1 MKYIST
7 VGNEE
12 HVIEIDKEG
21 QITVNDQTFAIDFQR
36 LTDGGLL
43 SLLIDN
49 RSLEAI
55 VEERDDHWEVLI
67 HGELYAVDVKD
78 ERAYRLAKARG
89 LSTKATGEASISSP
103 MPGLIVA
110 VPVKEGQ
117 KIQKGDQVV
126 ILESM
131 KMENELR
138 SPRDGTVTHV
148 YVTTGQS
155 VEKNQILV
163 TVGDNPLKSE

>member
-1 MKYIST
+1 MKYITT
-7 VGNEE
+7 VGSEE
-12 HVIEIDKEG
+12 YVIEIDQEG
-21 QITVNDQTFAIDFQR
+21 QITVDDKMYQIDFQH
-36 LTDGGLL
+36 LTEGGLL

-55 VEERDDHWEVLI
+55 VEEHENLWDVLI
-67 HGELYAVDVKD
+67 HGELYSVDVKD

-89 LSTKATGEASISSP
+89 LSTRASGKASITSP
-103 MPGLIVA
+103 MPGLIIA
-110 VPVKEGQ
+110 VPVKVGQ
-117 KIQKGDQVV
+117 TIQKGDQVV

-138 SPRDGTVTHV
+138 SPRDGIVTHV
-148 YVTTGQS
+148 YASKGQS

-163 TVGDNPLKSE
+163 TIGDHPLESE

>member
-1 MKYIST
+1 MKYISA
-7 VGNEE
+7 VGDQEF
-12 HVIEIDKEG
+12 VIEIDQEG
-21 QITVNDQTFAIDFQR
+21 QIIVDDQKFTIDFQY

-89 LSTKATGEASISSP
+89 LAPRITGETSIASP

-117 KIQKGDQVV
+117 QIEKGDQVV

-148 YVTTGQS
+148 YVSKGES

-163 TVGDNPLKSE
+163 TIGDHPSTSE